1 MRSSR
6 QLAGGQWAALGPDEQ
21 DAIGRASREP
31 DGRRGA
37 WGMAAEQ
44 PFAHLEV
51 SRGWCGSM
59 KVLERGGTG
68 NTCGR
73 GSDGFRWA

>member
-1 MRSSR
+1 VRSS
-6 QLAGGQWAALGPDEQ
+6 GQRAALGPEEQ
-21 DAIGRASREP
+21 DATGRVSREP
-31 DGRRGA
+31 DGRSGA

-51 SRGWCGSM
+51 SRDSCGTM

-73 GSDGFRWA
+73 GPDGFRWA